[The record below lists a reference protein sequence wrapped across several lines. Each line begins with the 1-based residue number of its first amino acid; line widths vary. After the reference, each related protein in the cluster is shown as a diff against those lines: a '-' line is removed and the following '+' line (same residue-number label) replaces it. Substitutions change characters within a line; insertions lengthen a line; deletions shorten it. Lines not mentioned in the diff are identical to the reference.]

1 LFEAILARMEKVR
14 DVTRA
19 MDHQFA
25 ESPNDHALLAF
36 IAHLPVGKD
45 KLRRL
50 LLPVCINFGRNRWN
64 GFRLLRHRRDAHLQV
79 PDVRSS
85 ALTGSR
91 SPPIGSFLGALLAG
105 DDKAQIRR
113 AVLGASARPD
123 PRPPPRRTVETVL
136 DAWAVI
142 IKATRFFQG
151 DSVGSN
157 FRSLPP
163 RPTAGSAGPV
173 RTADRYF
180 ELKSEIHK
188 KLIGVLNLDKVS
200 SLPKDRV
207 RAEIGR
213 VVERLLEEERLPMT
227 TAEANKMVEEVLD
240 EVLGLG
246 PLEPLLKEPSISD
259 ILVNGYNKV
268 YIERGGKLS
277 LSPIR
282 FKDNQHLL
290 HIIEKIVSQVGRRID
305 EAQPIVDARLLD
317 GSRVNAIIPPLALDG
332 PALSIRRFGRHVI
345 TSDEMI
351 ANRTITQSMLRF
363 LAACVQSKASILIS
377 GGTGSGKTTTLNA
390 MSRFIPE
397 DERIIT
403 IEDTAE
409 LQLQQR
415 HVVKF
420 ETRPPNVNKTGGINQ
435 RQLLR
440 TALRMRP
447 DRIIVG
453 ECRGAEALDMLQA
466 MNTGVEGSMTT
477 IHANTPKDAFSRL
490 EAMILM
496 ADLEIPN
503 RVIVQQLAGA
513 IKLVLQVTRL
523 QDGSRKIVSISEVT
537 GVEEDRVATRDIF
550 IFDRTGVSDSGKVQG
565 RFRWTG
571 YTPKIME
578 RIQVAG
584 ISLPKD
590 LFDEVVEVN
599 L

>member
-1 LFEAILARMEKVR
+1 M
-14 DVTRA
+14 
-19 MDHQFA
+19 
-25 ESPNDHALLAF
+25 
-36 IAHLPVGKD
+36 
-45 KLRRL
+45 
-50 LLPVCINFGRNRWN
+50 
-64 GFRLLRHRRDAHLQV
+64 
-79 PDVRSS
+79 
-85 ALTGSR
+85 
-91 SPPIGSFLGALLAG
+91 
-105 DDKAQIRR
+105 
-113 AVLGASARPD
+113 
-123 PRPPPRRTVETVL
+123 
-136 DAWAVI
+136 
-142 IKATRFFQG
+142 
-151 DSVGSN
+151 GSN

-163 RPTAGSAGPV
+163 RPPAGAAGTV
-173 RTADRYF
+173 RSADRYF

-345 TSDEMI
+345 TSDEMT
-351 ANRTITQSMLRF
+351 ANRTITNSMLRF

-466 MNTGVEGSMTT
+466 INTGVEGSMTT

-513 IKLVLQVTRL
+513 IKLVLQVTRM

-537 GVEEDRVATRDIF
+537 GVEEDRVVTRDIF
-550 IFDRTGVSDSGKVQG
+550 FFDRTGVSDSGKVQG
-565 RFRWTG
+565 RFRWSG